1 MVFFFG
7 FRGYT
12 CDDWIAYYPAFQSCS
27 IEDINIT
34 LYYDSGAKW
43 LFEPGFTVLM
53 LLCKSI
59 FNDFHFFTL
68 ICTCIN
74 TILLFRFL
82 KKYTVSIPFGMM
94 MYLCFGGYGMN
105 TNMMRNSIAILIFIN
120 AIEYIEKRQIVRYFL
135 MCTLALSFHISSF
148 IYFPLYFFINRKC
161 NKWIYASIFII
172 CNIIFLLQI
181 PVFVTAFSLFT
192 NTDAGKLSLMV
203 DSYTDSAEFQLLTI
217 GYLERL
223 FSGILIFCY
232 YDKLLSIRN
241 ENKIFINSFIAFI
254 FMSFILSEFQVVS
267 LRMAGLFI
275 FSYWVLWGDLIKCFS
290 IVNNRKLFMAFIG
303 IYCSLKIIGSTN
315 MITSEYDNILF
326 GAKSYE
332 ERLYLHNR
340 YSKE

>member
-1 MVFFFG
+1 
-7 FRGYT
+7 
-12 CDDWIAYYPAFQSCS
+12 
-27 IEDINIT
+27 
-34 LYYDSGAKW
+34 
-43 LFEPGFTVLM
+43 
-53 LLCKSI
+53 
-59 FNDFHFFTL
+59 
-68 ICTCIN
+68 
-74 TILLFRFL
+74 
-82 KKYTVSIPFGMM
+82 
-94 MYLCFGGYGMN
+94 
-105 TNMMRNSIAILIFIN
+105 
-120 AIEYIEKRQIVRYFL
+120 
-135 MCTLALSFHISSF
+135 
-148 IYFPLYFFINRKC
+148 
-161 NKWIYASIFII
+161 
-172 CNIIFLLQI
+172 
-181 PVFVTAFSLFT
+181 
-192 NTDAGKLSLMV
+192 MV